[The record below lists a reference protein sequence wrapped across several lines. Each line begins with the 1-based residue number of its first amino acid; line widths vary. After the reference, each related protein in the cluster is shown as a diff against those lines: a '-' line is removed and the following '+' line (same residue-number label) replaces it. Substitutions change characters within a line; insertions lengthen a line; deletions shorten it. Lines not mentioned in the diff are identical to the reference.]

1 MTDAPRLHRRAAL
14 TGLAALGLAAAAP
27 ARLVAEPK
35 LLLGVQFLGA
45 EDAPVQM
52 IEYVSL
58 TCPHCARFHIDVYP
72 EIKRDYIETGK
83 VRLEFREVYFDRVG
97 LWAAMLARC
106 GGEDRY
112 FGFISLLLEKQ
123 EQWSRSDDLMGE
135 FKRLGRQ
142 GGLSDAEVEACLTDA
157 DGQRAL
163 VEMYQQ
169 YYEDPRLTGTPT
181 LIVDGEK
188 VENPFRDLRA
198 AIDAALG
205 S

>member
-27 ARLVAEPK
+27 APLLAEPK

-45 EDAPVQM
+45 ENAPVQM

-58 TCPHCARFHIDVYP
+58 TCPHCARFHVDVYP
-72 EIKRDYIETGK
+72 EIKRDYIDTGK

-123 EQWSRSDDLMGE
+123 EQWSRSEDLMGE

-142 GGLSDAEVEACLTDA
+142 GGLSDAEVEACLSDA
-157 DGQRAL
+157 EGQRAL
-163 VEMYQQ
+163 VEMYQE

-188 VENPFRDLRA
+188 VENPFRNLRT